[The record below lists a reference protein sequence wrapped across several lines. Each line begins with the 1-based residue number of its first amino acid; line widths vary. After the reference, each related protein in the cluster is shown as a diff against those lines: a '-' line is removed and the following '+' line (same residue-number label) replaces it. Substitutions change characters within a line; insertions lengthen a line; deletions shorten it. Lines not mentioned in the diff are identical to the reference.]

1 MKCQK
6 MGGILEP
13 TNPLGNSV
21 WVLGAPFARG
31 QWSSLSGSHL
41 PAFLKC
47 YALCSFTSPAQPL
60 WHVIQLHLLS
70 LRLYLWEETDWS
82 YVSHVCFAGNISDI
96 FLRTERKRLLEWT
109 GEGEGTRTKGKGDTW
124 CQKRLSP
131 SRICLELFLRGAAFL
146 PGRLDVTS
154 HRWAPRHSA
163 PDAATAPTPRY
174 FLFFTLVIILKYY
187 YTSDNALHL

>member
-13 TNPLGNSV
+13 RNPLGNSV
-21 WVLGAPFARG
+21 WELGAPFARG

-109 GEGEGTRTKGKGDTW
+109 GEGEGRRTKGRGDTW
-124 CQKRLSP
+124 CQRETVS
-131 SRICLELFLRGAAFL
+131 FTNL
-146 PGRLDVTS
+146 PGAVFARSSVSPREEGCNFSQVSAQAQRPWRS
-154 HRWAPRHSA
+154 HGSNSPLLSVLHISNN
-163 PDAATAPTPRY
+163 
-174 FLFFTLVIILKYY
+174 LEIL
-187 YTSDNALHL
+187 HQW